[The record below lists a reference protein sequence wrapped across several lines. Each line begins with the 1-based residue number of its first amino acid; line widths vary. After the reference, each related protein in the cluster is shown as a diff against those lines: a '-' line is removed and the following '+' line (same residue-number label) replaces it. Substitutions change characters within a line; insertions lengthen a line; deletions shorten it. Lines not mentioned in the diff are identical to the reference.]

1 MKDETMNEETA
12 EEICEECEC
21 EECECECEDC
31 RADENARLSAKNEEL
46 TALLQRVQADFDNYR
61 RRTNETNKTVRDDGR
76 KEVLEKLL
84 PLADAL
90 EAAKKIITDEKVKE
104 GVDLIVR
111 KLEEIFSSYG
121 IVKIDAL
128 GKPFDPNFHEAIMQR
143 DAGEENSDTVV
154 EVFREGYMMG
164 NRVLRHS
171 SVIVGQ

>member
-12 EEICEECEC
+12 EEIC

-104 GVDLIVR
+104 GVELIVR